1 MLFLFSHKE
10 NFGSRNNTFFP
21 SYNIYE
27 MVSKIIIQV
36 LLLPPEFCFFLE
48 YVCVCLVIDCDQES
62 LGVLILFSVI
72 L

>member
-21 SYNIYE
+21 SYNIHE

-36 LLLPPEFCFFLE
+36 LLLPPEFYFFLE
-48 YVCVCLVIDCDQES
+48 YVCLVIDCDQES
-62 LGVLILFSVI
+62 LGVSILFSVI